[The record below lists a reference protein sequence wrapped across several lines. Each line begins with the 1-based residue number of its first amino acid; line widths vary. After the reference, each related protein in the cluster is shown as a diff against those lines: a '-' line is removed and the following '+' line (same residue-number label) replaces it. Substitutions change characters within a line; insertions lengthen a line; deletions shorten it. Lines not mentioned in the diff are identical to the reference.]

1 MTSAFGG
8 WNRLFDGVGSC
19 LGHLAVVLLGPAA
32 GADRT
37 EDFSAG
43 DKGKPALQRGSAVQS
58 QDGRAAAGE
67 RILEDLARPP
77 EQGGG
82 AGLVYGD
89 LDRSQLGVVH
99 SLEVNQKPAMVED
112 GNGIGR
118 GPDLFDF
125 LDGCRRG
132 LLGVVDADRRAIG

>member
-8 WNRLFDGVGSC
+8 WNRLFDRGGSC
-19 LGHLAVVLLGPAA
+19 LGHLAVLLRGSAA

-37 EDFSAG
+37 DDFSAG
-43 DKGKPALQRGSAVQS
+43 DKGKPARQRGSAVQR

-125 LDGCRRG
+125 LDGCRRR
-132 LLGVVDADRRAIG
+132 LLAIAETDRRPIA